1 MLDTDQVRKQMCE
14 TFAMLKVLEVTSDE
28 DRPYLPA
35 RPVYKLE
42 GIIEMLIAQIEREQE
57 RNKSM
62 LAAVDRMGDQ
72 LKVDMTRIVLQTV
85 GEALR

>member
-1 MLDTDQVRKQMCE
+1 MLDTDQVRKQMRE

-28 DRPYLPA
+28 GRLYLPA

-42 GIIEMLIAQIEREQE
+42 GIIEMLIAQIEHEQK

-62 LAAVDRMGDQ
+62 VDAVDRMGDH